1 MGTHRCKACDGYGSN
16 PVKSRRWY
24 EFWKNEPCK
33 DCDATGH
40 MKPPAK
46 PVVLPLPPPAVT
58 MVLPL
63 PRTQVSTLS
72 DEERRRAV
80 EAMKDAQNA
89 VELYCALMVQN
100 QDFETVRGLKQVQQ
114 KLRGA
119 IDLLMSNDWAFLNGF
134 IGLRIEDAYL
144 LANGHGLGLM
154 AEEIDGHSCT
164 IPADDDPRRIRVE
177 VRDGRI
183 SKVLGMG

>member
-1 MGTHRCKACDGYGSN
+1 MGTHRCKTCDGYGNN
-16 PVKSRRWY
+16 PLKSRRWY
-24 EFWKNEPCK
+24 EFWRNEPCN

-46 PVVLPLPPPAVT
+46 PV
-58 MVLPL
+58 VLPL

-80 EAMKDAQNA
+80 DAMKDAQNA

-100 QDFETVRGLKQVQQ
+100 QDFESVRGLKQVQR

-134 IGLRIEDAYL
+134 LGLRIEDASS
-144 LANGHGLGLM
+144 LANDHGLGLM
-154 AEEIDGHSCT
+154 AEEIDGVSCT